1 MLEISW
7 KLVFFILKTSIFNK
21 CFRTIEVFCG
31 CAKLKL
37 CIFYFLISSVQNFSC
52 FLTGPYKPWLQQR
65 SPLSLVWLFRASQ
78 SLTPCWYVSLLWLS
92 WSSPDVFFF
101 GPCLFSL
108 LDLLKS
114 FPNFLHWKINFSSLL
129 CINMEGHYY
138 LVWVILL
145 AVYFHYLSI
154 LITFKIFCYCFSS
167 MNYLSFKI

>member
-1 MLEISW
+1 MYLLLFNFQCTEFFLLSYWSLQALAAAALTTISGVALPCFSVPHTL
-7 KLVFFILKTSIFNK
+7 LVCLSALV
-21 CFRTIEVFCG
+21 E
-31 CAKLKL
+31 
-37 CIFYFLISSVQNFSC
+37 LI
-52 FLTGPYKPWLQQR
+52 
-65 SPLSLVWLFRASQ
+65 
-78 SLTPCWYVSLLWLS
+78 LS
-92 WSSPDVFFF
+92 WCFFF

>member
-1 MLEISW
+1 MYRIFPAFL
-7 KLVFFILKTSIFNK
+7 LVPTSLG
-21 CFRTIEVFCG
+21 CSSAHHYLWCG
-31 CAKLKL
+31 
-37 CIFYFLISSVQNFSC
+37 SSV
-52 FLTGPYKPWLQQR
+52 LL
-65 SPLSLVWLFRASQ
+65 SPSHLAGMSLCSGWVD
-78 SLTPCWYVSLLWLS
+78 PLLMF
-92 WSSPDVFFF
+92 FFF